1 MKNLKSIIIGV
12 IVLDLIL
19 VFPVMLS
26 YQKIGEWLKV
36 RVAQGGSPEVF
47 ITLLV
52 EITLL
57 VITAIVSYLV
67 SRIFKG
73 TPFQGALYLI
83 GWGVL
88 LYGIGDSHILVWM
101 YTGREAIYPFFESI
115 IPGAGVASSSIA
127 HAFGVGLGFIL
138 VIIGLYKIAVA
149 RKNIVS
155 NDQIR

>member
-1 MKNLKSIIIGV
+1 MSKLKSIVIGV

-26 YQKIGEWLKV
+26 YQKVGEWLKV
-36 RVAQGGSPEVF
+36 SENGISEVF
-47 ITLLV
+47 VTLMV

-57 VITAIVSYLV
+57 IVTAIVAYLV

-88 LYGIGDSHILVWM
+88 LYGIGDAHILAWM
-101 YTGREAIYPFFESI
+101 YTGVESVYPI
-115 IPGAGVASSSIA
+115 LGKASSSIA

-138 VIIGLYKIAVA
+138 VIIGLYKIALA

-155 NDQIR
+155 NEQIG

>member
-1 MKNLKSIIIGV
+1 MNKLKSIVIGV

-26 YQKIGEWLKV
+26 YKAVGQWFKV
-36 RVAQGGSPEVF
+36 RVANGGSPEVF
-47 ITLLV
+47 VTLLV

-57 VITAIVSYLV
+57 IVTAIISFLV

-73 TPFQGALYLI
+73 TAFRSALYLI

-88 LYGIGDSHILVWM
+88 LYGIGDSHILAWM
-101 YTGREAIYPFFESI
+101 YTGKEAVFYL
-115 IPGAGVASSSIA
+115 PGASAASSSIA

-138 VIIGLYKIAVA
+138 VILGLYKIALA
-149 RKNIVS
+149 RRNIVS
-155 NDQIR
+155 NEQIG